1 MMDIVQRFLNDYK
14 KRFQCFHEAAK
25 ICAEQ
30 CETGLQQSGVRAIV
44 TYRPKRPERLKDK
57 VEERNAAQKYRSLEN
72 IYADIRDL
80 AGVRIALYFPGDR
93 GETDNFIRSRFRVGT
108 VRQSPSEPRPYQK
121 YKKKFT
127 GYSATHYYVRLD
139 KKTLPADKRHCADTP
154 IELQVASVL
163 MHAWA
168 EVEHDLVYK
177 AQYGNLSVEELAILD
192 ELNGLIIA
200 GEIALERLQRAL
212 KARVSGS
219 AKRFAN
225 PYQLAAFLYD
235 AIRSGTQEL
244 KSEPFMGRTDVL
256 LNFLRLAKLDSPTK
270 LRKYLNQLSPDT
282 EKTSVVEQ
290 LIDGILLDTPGLY
303 SVYARARLQ
312 TGIPPEGGQKV
323 TKKPPT
329 AIRKAAGYFMSR
341 WIPFEI
347 TIRELMHER
356 HLEHPRKIIIP
367 TPSTLK
373 KLKLFT
379 GRTLAALESIRQLR
393 NRLVHG
399 MEIPQKEETLLEAGR
414 YLEQVL
420 RRIRA
425 GSSDR
430 IRQVIDDTMKASP
443 GDFYYFTL

>member
-1 MMDIVQRFLNDYK
+1 MNIVKRFLDDYK
-14 KRFQCFHEAAK
+14 KQFRRFHEAAK
-25 ICAEQ
+25 VCADQ
-30 CETGLQQSGVRAIV
+30 CEAGLRQSGVKAIV

-57 VEERNAAQKYRSLEN
+57 VDERNAARKYRSLKD

-93 GETDNFIRSRFRVGT
+93 GETDNFIRSRFKVET

-121 YKKKFT
+121 YQKKFT

-139 KKTLPADKRHCADTP
+139 KKTLPPDKRNLAETP
-154 IELQVASVL
+154 IEVQVASVL

-177 AQYGNLSVEELAILD
+177 AQYGNLSVDELAILD

-219 AKRFAN
+219 ARRFTN

-235 AIRSGTQEL
+235 AVRSGTAEP
-244 KSEPFMGRTDVL
+244 KSEPVMGRTDIL
-256 LNFLRLAKLDSPTK
+256 LDFLRLARLDRPAK
-270 LRKYLNQLSPDT
+270 LRKYLNQLSPGT
-282 EKTSVVEQ
+282 ERTPVVEQ
-290 LIDGILLDTPGLY
+290 LIDNILLDTPDLY
-303 SVYARARLQ
+303 SVYAQARAQ
-312 TGIPPEGGQKV
+312 TGVPQDAGGKERG
-323 TKKPPT
+323 KPPT
-329 AIRKAAGYFMSR
+329 AARKAAGLFMSR

-347 TIRELMHER
+347 AIRELMRER
-356 HLEHPRKIIIP
+356 RLEHPRKIIIP
-367 TPSTLK
+367 TPATLK
-373 KLKLFT
+373 RLKLFT
-379 GRTLAALESIRQLR
+379 GRTMAALESIRQLR

-399 MEIPQKEETLLEAGR
+399 MEISRREETLLEASR

-425 GSSDR
+425 DSSDQ
-430 IRQVIDDTMKASP
+430 IRQTIDNALKASAVVHY
-443 GDFYYFTL
+443 DLTL